1 MLAVV
6 TLSLALQVSVK
17 VGPQTREDS
26 LRQRRRD
33 SLNVVIEEAV
43 RRSPSDRRPPRRDSV
58 TAELDRTAFK
68 DAGARE
74 LLLRA
79 RDARLRQDSS
89 LQSYDAKTYQRIS
102 IGLGFRAIGRDRLMV
117 RTEVASRVRWS
128 KSPGSARSPPRSG
141 ARLTSSRK

>member
-1 MLAVV
+1 MPGSVESLPYIGLERMLAVV
-6 TLSLALQVSVK
+6 TLSLALQVTVK

-58 TAELDRTAFK
+58 TAELDRTALK

-74 LLLRA
+74 VLLRA
-79 RDARLRQDSS
+79 RDERLPQDST
-89 LQSYDAKTYQRIS
+89 LQSSY
-102 IGLGFRAIGRDRLMV
+102 
-117 RTEVASRVRWS
+117 
-128 KSPGSARSPPRSG
+128 
-141 ARLTSSRK
+141 